1 MKYIG
6 TPNFKHG
13 TDERLGVL
21 VVNLGTP
28 QAPETK
34 AVRRY
39 LSQFLSD
46 PRIIEL
52 PRWLWNI
59 ILHGIILRVR
69 PAKSAQAYQEVWSE
83 ETGSPL
89 LSISRS
95 QTQAR
100 WNRRAYAKNSMDSRN
115 ALY

>member
-6 TPNFKHG
+6 TPDFKHG

-39 LSQFLSD
+39 LAQFLSD
-46 PRIIEL
+46 
-52 PRWLWNI
+52 
-59 ILHGIILRVR
+59 
-69 PAKSAQAYQEVWSE
+69 
-83 ETGSPL
+83 
-89 LSISRS
+89 
-95 QTQAR
+95 
-100 WNRRAYAKNSMDSRN
+100 
-115 ALY
+115 